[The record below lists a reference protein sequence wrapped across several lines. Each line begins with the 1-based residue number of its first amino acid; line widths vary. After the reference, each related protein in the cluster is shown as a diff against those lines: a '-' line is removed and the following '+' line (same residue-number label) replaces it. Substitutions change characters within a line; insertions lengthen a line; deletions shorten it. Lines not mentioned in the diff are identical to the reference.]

1 MSQYL
6 DHLPV
11 IYRQNAFLGR
21 FLLAFQRIL
30 SAHIPSVDDTYPP
43 GVEEVLD
50 GIHSYFRPGDSPAE
64 FLTWLADWV
73 AVSLRDDWDESKRRW
88 FIARVVALYRKRG
101 TPQGLA
107 DMVSL
112 YTGCVTRVIESS
124 DSASEPHYFNVEIE
138 SPSRKLTEVERI
150 QEEAQLVLER
160 EKPAHTYY
168 GLTVLSGLKMRIIN
182 RPPDGNTGS
191 FVGRTTVLGG
201 VGTQGNGRIFTGTL
215 QK

>member
-11 IYRQNAFLGR
+11 IYRQNPFLGR

-30 SAHIPSVDDTYPP
+30 SGRIPGVDDTYPP
-43 GVEEVLD
+43 GIEEVLD
-50 GIHSYFRPGDSPAE
+50 RVHSYFHPGDSPAE

-73 AVSLRDDWDESKRRW
+73 AISLRDDWNESKRRW
-88 FIARVVALYRKRG
+88 FIARVVALYRQRG

-112 YTGCVTRVIESS
+112 YTGCVTRVIEPS
-124 DSASEPHYFNVEIE
+124 DSASEPHYFKVEIE
-138 SPSRKLTEVERI
+138 APSRKLTEVERI
-150 QEEAQLVLER
+150 QDEAQLVLER

-168 GLTVLSGLKMRIIN
+168 GLTVLSGLKMRIVN
-182 RPPDGNTGS
+182 RPPNENSGS

-201 VGTQGNGRIFTGTL
+201 VGAQGNGRIFTGKL
-215 QK
+215 EK